1 MWRSKKKKG
10 YIGLTNGYIPN
21 EEERNWH
28 SYCINNGIIIS
39 PIPTTQGTY
48 PEEWR
53 IGISF
58 MPDYKKIHETPTVYI
73 TDNIWPETFKL
84 MKFYYDKNNE

>member
-39 PIPTTQGTY
+39 PIPTKQGAY

-53 IGISF
+53 I
-58 MPDYKKIHETPTVYI
+58 
-73 TDNIWPETFKL
+73 
-84 MKFYYDKNNE
+84 

>member
-1 MWRSKKKKG
+1 MWRSKKQKG

-21 EEERNWH
+21 EDERKWH
-28 SYCINNGIIIS
+28 NYCVNNGIIIS
-39 PIPTTQGTY
+39 PVPTTQGVY

-58 MPDYKKIHETPTVYI
+58 SNNYKKIHETPTVYI

>member
-28 SYCINNGIIIS
+28 SYCVNNGIIIS
-39 PIPTTQGTY
+39 PIPTRQGAY

-84 MKFYYDKNNE
+84 MKFYYDKSNE

>member
-1 MWRSKKKKG
+1 MWSSKKKKG
-10 YIGLTNGYIPN
+10 YIGLNNGYIPN
-21 EEERNWH
+21 EDERKWH
-28 SYCINNGIIIS
+28 NYCVNNGIIIS
-39 PIPTTQGTY
+39 PVPTTQGTY

-58 MPDYKKIHETPTVYI
+58 SNNYKKIHETPMVYI
-73 TDNIWPETFKL
+73 KDNIWPETFKL